1 MSVLLV
7 KTTAELT
14 ALAGTATAGDTYF
27 NSDTK
32 NIRVWDGTN
41 WMVYANDG
49 LSLNSITSTSS
60 LLLNGADEHVYLP
73 PNNAYAFGTNDFSVV
88 AWVKYTTISS
98 TYSAIWDFRSSS
110 MGVDPSLFISSNN
123 PKLYHYTGD
132 GYGAS
137 YNNDIGANTWNM
149 ITVVREAG
157 VIRMYL
163 GDLLVASG
171 TNSKNYV
178 NSNGI
183 KIGIG
188 GNNSYELTGN
198 IDEFSVYNKALQAGQ
213 IKEIYRGQ
221 AAKDLD
227 PLQPLTWLR
236 FGEGDS
242 GTTVTDHGNLGNHAS
257 LINNASFDTVNH
269 I

>member
-7 KTTAELT
+7 KTTDELT
-14 ALAGTATAGDTYF
+14 ALAGTATPGDTYF

-32 NIRVWDGTN
+32 EIRVWDGTN
-41 WMVYANDG
+41 WRGYDNDSIG
-49 LSLNSITSTSS
+49 LASITNTSS
-60 LLLNGADEHVYLP
+60 LQLNGADEHVYLP
-73 PNNAYAFGTNDFSVV
+73 PNNAYAFGTGDFSVV
-88 AWVKYTTISS
+88 AWVNYTTISS

-110 MGVDPSLFISSNN
+110 MGVDPSLFIASVN
-123 PKLYHYTGD
+123 PNLYHYVGD
-132 GYGAS
+132 SYGAS
-137 YNNDIGANTWNM
+137 YNVDIGANTWNM
-149 ITVVREAG
+149 VTVVRENLG
-157 VIRMYL
+157 IKMYL

-171 TNSKNYV
+171 TNDKNYV

-188 GNNSYELTGN
+188 GDNSYELTGN

-213 IKEIYRGQ
+213 VKEIYRGQ
-221 AAKDLD
+221 DAKDLD

-242 GTTVTDHGNLGNHAS
+242 GTTVTDHGILGNHAS